1 MRRLIVPALLLL
13 IAVSGCVD
21 EKSRVVHE
29 GDIIKVDYIG
39 RLEDG
44 TIFDTSLEEVA
55 REAGLYDP
63 LRSYKPLQF
72 KVGSGQMIPGFDRG
86 VIGMKVNETKNITI
100 PPEEAYGEYDPERVN
115 VIPRTFEI
123 PLEETFNR
131 TLEMPLYN
139 FNMTFGRE
147 YTVGERL
154 KVPGSQIYVIVENI
168 TESAVT
174 VSYDLE
180 EGDTFPFRDQWNE
193 TVVRA
198 NETTITV
205 RHEIAVGDN
214 VTLPNSPWS
223 SIVTAISGKNAT
235 LRAEEILEPEIQ
247 TPFGTMR
254 VSMNET
260 NITIDRNHRL
270 AGKTLTFTV
279 TVREILRETEPKTGN
294 EAGVESIIGELPQ
307 PPKTE

>member
-13 IAVSGCVD
+13 IIVSGCVD
-21 EKSRVVHE
+21 ERSRVVHE

-100 PPEEAYGEYDPERVN
+100 PPEEAYGEYDPEKVN
-115 VIPRTFEI
+115 VVPRTFEI

-147 YTVGERL
+147 YAVGERL

-193 TVVRA
+193 TVIRA

-223 SIVTAISGKNAT
+223 SIVTAIRGKNAT

-260 NITIDRNHRL
+260 NITIDRNHPL

-294 EAGVESIIGELPQ
+294 ETVE
-307 PPKTE
+307 